1 MSARCEIDTGRAE
14 LALSIRNGFE
24 VCLSYR
30 GERKVIGVA
39 ALYVTQ
45 VSYPQALLVPT
56 YSSLRLTLTHG
67 RLCED
72 LG

>member
-24 VCLSYR
+24 VCLSYG

-45 VSYPQALLVPT
+45 ASYPQALRVPHLPT
-56 YSSLRLTLTHG
+56 SLRLTLTHG
-67 RLCED
+67 RL
-72 LG
+72 